1 MSDKET
7 VNIKT
12 TADLVENEKT
22 EQRKKDAA
30 KIEAQQAE
38 AAKKAEEARAEAARK
53 EQERLEKELAAKK
66 AKEEQM
72 AKEAAAAK
80 EAEAA
85 RIAAAKQKEE
95 LIGAGLALAGTAI
108 AGNAVSNKKGF
119 GGFIKGLLFGILV
132 GALGLWFL
140 MPKQPA
146 APEPSPMP
154 AAVEDTDVTIDN
166 DGFLGYTAADF
177 QDAVLGAATEH
188 QELIVMEQPLS
199 ISTTI
204 TKAGLG
210 NLPIFSKM
218 KDVTYYGTGVY
229 TVDLSGMD
237 KDRVLVDEETYTVT
251 VKIPHAALQYVNPE
265 IAKTEFED
273 TEKGF
278 LAFGDIKLTPEETNQ
293 LEQSVYDA
301 MQERLDSDDLYEE
314 ADRFAK
320 LKTWEIFQP
329 LISAVSPMY
338 KVEIEFID

>member
-1 MSDKET
+1 MSDKKT
-7 VNIKT
+7 VSIKT
-12 TADLVENEKT
+12 SAELVENEKT
-22 EQRKKDAA
+22 EQRKKDAE
-30 KIEAQQAE
+30 KIEAQQKE
-38 AAKKAEEARAEAARK
+38 AAEKAEEARAEAARK

-66 AKEEQM
+66 AKEEQL

-80 EAEAA
+80 EAEEA
-85 RIAAAKQKEE
+85 RLAAAKQKEE

-108 AGNAVSNKKGF
+108 AGSAAKKGS
-119 GGFIKGLLFGILV
+119 GGFFKGILLGILV

-146 APEPSPMP
+146 APEPAPVP
-154 AAVEDTDVTIDN
+154 APIEEADVTIEN
-166 DGFLGYTAADF
+166 NGALGFTAADF

-210 NLPIFSKM
+210 NFQIFSKV
-218 KDVTYYGTGVY
+218 KDVTYHGTGVY
-229 TVDLSGMD
+229 TVDLSGMN
-237 KDRVLVDEETYTVT
+237 KDRILVDEENYTVT
-251 VKIPHAALQYVNPE
+251 VKVPHAVLQYVNPE
-265 IAKTEFED
+265 LAKTEFED
-273 TEKGF
+273 TEKGL
-278 LAFGDIKLTPEETNQ
+278 LAFGDIKLTTEETNQ

-301 MQERLDSDDLYEE
+301 MRERLDSQDLYDE

-329 LISAVSPMY
+329 LVTAVSPMY
-338 KVEIEFID
+338 KVEIEFTE